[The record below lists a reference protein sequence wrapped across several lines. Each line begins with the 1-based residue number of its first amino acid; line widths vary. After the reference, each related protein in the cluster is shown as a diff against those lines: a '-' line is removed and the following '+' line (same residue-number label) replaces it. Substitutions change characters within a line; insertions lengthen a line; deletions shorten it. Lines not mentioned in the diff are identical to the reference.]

1 MDKQAVRKKIEEL
14 FEANYSHLRHES
26 GQALSDFIKDSA
38 KQQVLAYWD
47 KLNDLAEKV
56 TDTEVRLVLS
66 DQETPQKRKF
76 SIEGVV
82 DIVKEH
88 DETWM
93 YDIKTHDP
101 EYIRDENNIEMYEN
115 QLNVYAYIWQHLR
128 GQHLNKTAI
137 ISTSLPNS
145 LRMALSGQ
153 DEALKASELAK
164 WEPIIP
170 VEFKM
175 ERIDK
180 TIKKF
185 GEVVDFIEENKFE
198 PAPIEK
204 LKEKFQHSRKPFAVH
219 TCRNCDARYSCASY
233 REYAQVRGKN
243 MHSKFKEYFDDFG
256 ADFDKNEWTE
266 ANLNDEKIA
275 NIE

>member
-153 DEALKASELAK
+153 DEALKQANWPS
-164 WEPIIP
+164 
-170 VEFKM
+170 
-175 ERIDK
+175 
-180 TIKKF
+180 
-185 GEVVDFIEENKFE
+185 G
-198 PAPIEK
+198 
-204 LKEKFQHSRKPFAVH
+204 SRSSRWNLRWSGLIRLS
-219 TCRNCDARYSCASY
+219 RNL
-233 REYAQVRGKN
+233 VRWWI
-243 MHSKFKEYFDDFG
+243 S
-256 ADFDKNEWTE
+256 
-266 ANLNDEKIA
+266 
-275 NIE
+275 